1 MQDLSISIQ
10 TFKKLKEENRI
21 YVDKTK
27 YAHTIMQKG
36 GCFFMSRPRRFGKS
50 LFISTLLEL
59 AEGNRALFS
68 DTWIADKWDWEQQYP
83 VVHFAFAS
91 MPYQKQGLETSIFM
105 VLESYYKKYN
115 IPVETNDIKI
125 LFYDLLKYLHKNY
138 GKVVFL
144 VDEYDKPLL
153 DYIENTRREQAE
165 DNRETMK
172 IFYSVLKDAE
182 PYLHLI
188 FITGITKFA
197 KVSIFSDLNHID
209 DLTFDQ
215 RFVTA
220 YGYTQA
226 EMEASFVDYL
236 HLFLENNKNYTM
248 ESLLAEMKEWYNGY
262 SWDGET
268 SVYNP
273 YGLLHF
279 FQKQRFINVWFE
291 SGTPTFL
298 VRRLMQAD
306 SLAFENIEVNIN
318 FLNFKTFDAID
329 DVTLMFQAG
338 YLTIKSL
345 DIHNNA
351 VLDYPNREVRESMY
365 YYIMDDMGDTRTKKL
380 PPVRNLAKA
389 FHENDMLKAESIIK
403 HAFADLPYDVYIK
416 RNAAQVEAF
425 YHGIIHVLFNYL
437 GLFTQSEVH
446 TTYGRAD
453 AVVFTTE
460 RIFIFEFKI
469 NKTAIAALTQIK
481 EKNYAAKY
489 ENTGK
494 EIVLIGINFNKRKRL
509 LDDFKYEIGS

>member
-1 MQDLSISIQ
+1 
-10 TFKKLKEENRI
+10 
-21 YVDKTK
+21 
-27 YAHTIMQKG
+27 
-36 GCFFMSRPRRFGKS
+36 MSRPRRFGKS
-50 LFISTLLEL
+50 LFISTLIEL

-91 MPYQKQGLETSIFM
+91 MPYQDSGLKQAILI

-236 HLFLENNKNYTM
+236 HLFLENNKDYTM

-268 SVYNP
+268 S
-273 YGLLHF
+273 GL
-279 FQKQRFINVWFE
+279 
-291 SGTPTFL
+291 
-298 VRRLMQAD
+298 
-306 SLAFENIEVNIN
+306 
-318 FLNFKTFDAID
+318 
-329 DVTLMFQAG
+329 
-338 YLTIKSL
+338 
-345 DIHNNA
+345 
-351 VLDYPNREVRESMY
+351 
-365 YYIMDDMGDTRTKKL
+365 
-380 PPVRNLAKA
+380 
-389 FHENDMLKAESIIK
+389 
-403 HAFADLPYDVYIK
+403 
-416 RNAAQVEAF
+416 
-425 YHGIIHVLFNYL
+425 
-437 GLFTQSEVH
+437 
-446 TTYGRAD
+446 
-453 AVVFTTE
+453 
-460 RIFIFEFKI
+460 
-469 NKTAIAALTQIK
+469 
-481 EKNYAAKY
+481 
-489 ENTGK
+489 
-494 EIVLIGINFNKRKRL
+494 
-509 LDDFKYEIGS
+509 